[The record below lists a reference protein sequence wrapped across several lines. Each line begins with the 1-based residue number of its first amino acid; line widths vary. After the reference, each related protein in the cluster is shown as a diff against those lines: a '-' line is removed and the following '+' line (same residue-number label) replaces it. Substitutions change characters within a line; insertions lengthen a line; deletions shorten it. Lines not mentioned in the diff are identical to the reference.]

1 MHHSLIIFSFFF
13 HRPSSFASFKPITT
27 RSLVGTMPT
36 SYTIEHAKSG
46 RSSCKTKAC
55 GQKIDKGEVSCWRRE
70 WESWLPNPA
79 CGRTSKILLCGQV
92 CVGRGTTNDVCDE
105 LAAW

>member
-1 MHHSLIIFSFFF
+1 
-13 HRPSSFASFKPITT
+13 
-27 RSLVGTMPT
+27 MPT